1 MGIMSDFIKYSYCSI
16 STWVLLLLL
25 LLLVVVVVVVAA
37 AAAAAAAVFVILLNS
52 LTPSNNFALS
62 PLTLTPPCQL
72 HSLLLP

>member
-25 LLLVVVVVVVAA
+25 LLVVVVVVVVVAA
-37 AAAAAAAVFVILLNS
+37 AALFVILLNS